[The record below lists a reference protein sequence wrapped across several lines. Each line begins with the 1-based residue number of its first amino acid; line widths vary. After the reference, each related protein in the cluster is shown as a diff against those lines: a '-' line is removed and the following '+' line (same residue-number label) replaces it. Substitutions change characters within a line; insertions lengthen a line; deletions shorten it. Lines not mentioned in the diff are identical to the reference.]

1 MNPAYSVIFFTTSSG
16 AGYGLLYWLSLMQLA
31 GALPDSR
38 WFAAAALTLALALVT
53 GGLLSSALHLG
64 RPERAHRSFSQWRS
78 SWLSRE
84 GVASVATY
92 APSGL
97 LWLSYLLDAGAAAR
111 GVLAGLSILGA
122 VATVW
127 CTGMIYASLRT
138 IRQWHQPLVP
148 WVYMALSAATGALLL
163 AAALGLAGHG
173 ARGAGA
179 LALLALAVAAGLKA
193 AYWRRIDHAP
203 PRYTA
208 AQALGMGAEGIRQID
223 PPHSRPNFVMRE
235 MGYAVARRHARRL
248 RAIAAACLFAAPA
261 LLVLL
266 ALATGWALPALLAA
280 AVAVPGLLTE
290 RWLFFA
296 EAEHVSMLY
305 YGRSAA

>member
-1 MNPAYSVIFFTTSSG
+1 MNPAYSVIFFTTASG
-16 AGYGLLYWLSLMQLA
+16 AGYGLLFWLSLWQLA
-31 GALPDSR
+31 GAMPDSR
-38 WFAAAALTLALALVT
+38 WFGAAALTLALALIT
-53 GGLLSSALHLG
+53 AGLLSSVLHLG
-64 RPERAHRSFSQWRS
+64 RPERAHRSFSQWRT

-84 GVASVATY
+84 GVVSLATY
-92 APSGL
+92 VPAGL
-97 LWLSYLLDAGAAAR
+97 LWMSYVLDIGAPARPLAALPAAA
-111 GVLAGLSILGA
+111 GA

-138 IRQWHQPLVP
+138 IRQWNHPLVP
-148 WVYMALSAATGALLL
+148 WIYLAIAAATGALLL
-163 AAALGLAGHG
+163 ALALGLAGHL
-173 ARGAGA
+173 AWPAG
-179 LALLALAVAAGLKA
+179 LLALGTLGVAAGAKL
-193 AYWRRIDHAP
+193 AYWRRIDAAP

-208 AQALGMGAEGIRQID
+208 AQALGMGTEGIRQID

-248 RAIAAACLFAAPA
+248 RAIAAACLFAAPS

-266 ALATGWALPALLAA
+266 SLATGWALPLLLAC
-280 AVAVPGLLTE
+280 AVAVLGLLTE

-305 YGRSAA
+305 YGRAAA